1 MATNILK
8 QTSNYSRQARGVNLY
23 YVDLNVFRET
33 VLVQVHH
40 KVMDKVKPGEGQV
53 KLYAQKTSFKTEKIT
68 AKDMYILITDDDE
81 RELVRE
87 FSLLQEVL
95 HSLWIVTTALSAD
108 PLYFL
113 QLTSLTGGLRRSQ
126 INYCQFDIC

>member
-1 MATNILK
+1 MYKYITRSWTKLNLGRGKLNFMLRKHHLK
-8 QTSNYSRQARGVNLY
+8 L
-23 YVDLNVFRET
+23 
-33 VLVQVHH
+33 
-40 KVMDKVKPGEGQV
+40 K
-53 KLYAQKTSFKTEKIT
+53 KIT